1 MAYLLHRKG
10 GAEGVSRSIPVYE
23 SRPRQWGD
31 RGVSF
36 QYKRRF
42 VVKTQSTHTVR
53 WFFILAMLGVLALAS
68 CNRSA
73 TQGVLPEDVTVE
85 ETAVEEPG
93 DAETPDTAIEALL
106 EDDLSSTGE
115 GVEVPPLAEE
125 AAPAEDATE
134 DTEQL
139 AAEGETTAEP
149 LAGEETAADG
159 NADLVAVEAETTEID
174 AAAPVDVLAIGN
186 APATYVVQEGDWVY
200 KIARTFN
207 IAPLELLAANPVIGV
222 DQQVYPGQELII
234 PGAGLEATG
243 AEQGSI
249 EGATIMA
256 PANAVAAST
265 YHVQAGDTVFSIA
278 LNHGVDV
285 DALAENNDIAA
296 PYMIY
301 VGQSLVIPAQ

>member
-1 MAYLLHRKG
+1 M
-10 GAEGVSRSIPVYE
+10 
-23 SRPRQWGD
+23 
-31 RGVSF
+31 
-36 QYKRRF
+36 
-42 VVKTQSTHTVR
+42 KTQSTHTVR
-53 WFFILAMLGVLALAS
+53 WFFILALLGVLALAS

-73 TQGVLPEDVTVE
+73 TQGILPEDVTVE
-85 ETAVEEPG
+85 ETTGEEPE
-93 DAETPDTAIEALL
+93 DAETPDTTMEALL
-106 EDDLSSTGE
+106 EDDLASTGE
-115 GVEVPPLAEE
+115 G
-125 AAPAEDATE
+125 AEDATE
-134 DTEQL
+134 GTEQL

-149 LAGEETAADG
+149 LSGEETASDG
-159 NADLVAVEAETTEID
+159 NTDLAAVEAETTEID
-174 AAAPVDVLAIGN
+174 TAAPVGVPAIGN
-186 APATYVVQEGDWVY
+186 APATYVVQDGDWVY

-207 IAPLELLAANPVIGV
+207 IAPLELLAANPVIGA

-234 PGAGLEATG
+234 PGAGLETPD

-265 YHVQAGDTVFSIA
+265 YQVQAGDTVFSIA

-301 VGQSLVIPAQ
+301 VGQSLAIPAQ

>member
-1 MAYLLHRKG
+1 
-10 GAEGVSRSIPVYE
+10 
-23 SRPRQWGD
+23 
-31 RGVSF
+31 
-36 QYKRRF
+36 
-42 VVKTQSTHTVR
+42 
-53 WFFILAMLGVLALAS
+53 
-68 CNRSA
+68 
-73 TQGVLPEDVTVE
+73 
-85 ETAVEEPG
+85 
-93 DAETPDTAIEALL
+93 
-106 EDDLSSTGE
+106 
-115 GVEVPPLAEE
+115 
-125 AAPAEDATE
+125 
-134 DTEQL
+134 L
-139 AAEGETTAEP
+139 AAEGETTVEP

>member
-1 MAYLLHRKG
+1 M
-10 GAEGVSRSIPVYE
+10 
-23 SRPRQWGD
+23 
-31 RGVSF
+31 
-36 QYKRRF
+36 
-42 VVKTQSTHTVR
+42 KTQSTHTVR
-53 WFFILAMLGVLALAS
+53 WFFILALLGVLALAS

-73 TQGVLPEDVTVE
+73 TQGILPEDVTVE
-85 ETAVEEPG
+85 ETTGEEPE
-93 DAETPDTAIEALL
+93 DAETPDTTMEALL
-106 EDDLSSTGE
+106 EDDLASTGE

-125 AAPAEDATE
+125 TAPAEDASE
-134 DTEQL
+134 GTEQL
-139 AAEGETTAEP
+139 AAEP

-159 NADLVAVEAETTEID
+159 NADLAANEAETTVID
-174 AAAPVDVLAIGN
+174 TAAPVDVPTIGN

-207 IAPLELLAANPVIGV
+207 IAPLELLAANPVIGA

-234 PGAGLEATG
+234 PGAGLETPD

-265 YHVQAGDTVFSIA
+265 YQVQAGDTVFSIA

-301 VGQSLVIPAQ
+301 VGQSLAIPAQ

>member
-1 MAYLLHRKG
+1 M
-10 GAEGVSRSIPVYE
+10 
-23 SRPRQWGD
+23 
-31 RGVSF
+31 
-36 QYKRRF
+36 
-42 VVKTQSTHTVR
+42 KTQSTHTVR
-53 WFFILAMLGVLALAS
+53 WFFILALLGVLALAS

-73 TQGVLPEDVTVE
+73 TQGILPEDMTVE
-85 ETAVEEPG
+85 ETTVEEPS
-93 DAETPDTAIEALL
+93 DAETPDTTMEVLL
-106 EDDLSSTGE
+106 EDDLASTGE
-115 GVEVPPLAEE
+115 G
-125 AAPAEDATE
+125 AEDATE
-134 DTEQL
+134 GTEQL

-149 LAGEETAADG
+149 LSGEETASDG
-159 NADLVAVEAETTEID
+159 NTDLAAVEAETTEID
-174 AAAPVDVLAIGN
+174 TAAPVDVPTIGN

-200 KIARTFN
+200 KIARIFN
-207 IAPLELLAANPVIGV
+207 IAPLELLAANPVIGA

-265 YHVQAGDTVFSIA
+265 YQVQAGDTVFSIA